1 MAQSASQ
8 ELFRILGIR
17 YAVTVNQKKITPI
30 KLVKYKVLVVAYELK
45 IEQLLELLPL
55 YSLSENKVSSLILV
69 PFPLPRNSAANSFKM
84 FR

>member
-69 PFPLPRNSAANSFKM
+69 PFPLPRNSATNSFKM

>member
-45 IEQLLELLPL
+45 IEQLLEVLPL

-69 PFPLPRNSAANSFKM
+69 PFPLPRNSAGNSFKM